1 MHFLPAAAVA
11 GFFNGWGRGLMKISH
26 TQPAQIPQNLE
37 EIKNIINDSLL
48 WMSSKNLSSFDP
60 YDLQSTRI
68 FIHFEQ
74 NSHRFTRFC
83 LYPFYFL
90 NLYAPRLLRIF
101 FEKTKAA
108 TTSALFAHSCLLW
121 YYYTRNSPCLD
132 LALRELHWLDEHAS
146 KGYSGYCWG
155 LPFDWYMGDMVIAPK
170 GTPFSTIMIYM
181 IDAFSLG
188 YRITGDSKYR
198 NIVESSSCFFLHDLR
213 QEVIDHQTI
222 SLSYSPLDTFN
233 VVNVNSYAAASLL
246 KANGFRKNPDI
257 DEFVSKL
264 IHYVISKQNIDGS
277 WNYWDPQKREN
288 SMIDS
293 LHQCY
298 ILQNLYRCSLY
309 KDDPSIIESIRRG
322 FTFFMENFYQDGR
335 IYKYSKNSY
344 KKMHPPEL
352 IDAAETIYTLTL
364 LSPLLEVNN
373 YLEKVVRFSL
383 DNFKSE
389 NKPFFFSKMRR
400 LQFLDIPYMR
410 WGEAQMVHALITY
423 YLIRNDALTV
433 KEYLMR

>member
-1 MHFLPAAAVA
+1 ML
-11 GFFNGWGRGLMKISH
+11 
-26 TQPAQIPQNLE
+26 
-37 EIKNIINDSLL
+37 NIYSPILL
-48 WMSSKNLSSFDP
+48 K
-60 YDLQSTRI
+60 
-68 FIHFEQ
+68 
-74 NSHRFTRFC
+74 
-83 LYPFYFL
+83 
-90 NLYAPRLLRIF
+90 IF
-101 FEKTKAA
+101 FKKTKAA
-108 TTSALFAHSCLLW
+108 TTAALFAHSCLLW
-121 YYYTRNSPCLD
+121 YDYTRNPKCLD
-132 LALRELHWLDEHAS
+132 LALRELHWLDEAAS

-155 LPFDWYMGDMVIAPK
+155 LPFDWYMGDMIIAPK
-170 GTPFSTIMIYM
+170 GTPFSTIMIYI

-188 YRITGDSKYR
+188 YRITGNSKFR
-198 NIVESSSCFFLHDLR
+198 NIVESSSCFFLRDLQ
-213 QEVIDHQTI
+213 QEVIDDQTI

-233 VVNVNSYAAASLL
+233 VINVNSYAAASLL
-246 KANGFRKNPDI
+246 KANVYLKNPDI
-257 DEFVSKL
+257 DEFVPKL

-277 WNYWDPQKREN
+277 WNYWDPQKRES

-322 FTFFMENFYQDGR
+322 FTFFIENFYQDGR
-335 IYKYSKNSY
+335 IYKFTKNSY

-364 LSPLLEVNN
+364 LSPLFEVNN

-383 DNFKSE
+383 DYFKSE

-423 YLIRNDALTV
+423 YLIRDDALTV